1 MLMKREEHKIIAAKM
16 DAHLDATTDA
26 IDKLQ
31 ESTVQGFSDAFSEFS
46 DSLQD
51 DSGSLLQASKHFPK
65 CMVCVCVC
73 ARSYSK

>member
-1 MLMKREEHKIIAAKM
+1 MFMKREEHKVIAQKM

-51 DSGSLLQASKHFPK
+51 ADSGSGSLLQARENFRNLQSL
-65 CMVCVCVC
+65 
-73 ARSYSK
+73 RSCER